1 MKKSKFL
8 AFAALG
14 LLTLASCSDSNDP
27 IVEGGEQETGEQI
40 IVLDMQDTD
49 VLSTK
54 SRPLYSTSNKGAETV
69 TDLQLLVFKVGADN
83 NQKTFVKSIHV
94 PDWDIKSSKY
104 DYGQKMSIR
113 LTGNDK
119 LGSSD
124 LSDGD
129 KFTIVAVGQD
139 QTGTDPKPFTF
150 GGNGTALTELN
161 ISKDPSAPTWSSA
174 AEAGQGFKSLFTDA
188 ISDHK
193 TRAGEI
199 FSGESEPTLIAFD
212 KGFQA
217 SVLLKRQVAGVLGY
231 FNRIPAKIGNDAN
244 AEHVGFIR
252 LVSSAR
258 NTQLDLTTQLP
269 KQKDDATDTESKNAE
284 KIVNGFSTTVA
295 TANAKFKATADAS
308 GANDDAYIV
317 YEIDLAKWFPGGV
330 TTGTPNTW
338 STDAIDTDGLLKA
351 ENWVNAISA
360 VNSAPTLAQGAVFAG
375 EFTIPFSRVNNTNTF
390 ELQLLGFE
398 KDGAKKILKSWNVK
412 LDAASQ
418 IEGDNADIYSI
429 YRNHLYQIGKRG
441 GTDDPNNPGTD
452 PDKPQPLDKD
462 QDLTIRIND
471 QWEFI
476 HDMEIE

>member
-1 MKKSKFL
+1 M
-8 AFAALG
+8 
-14 LLTLASCSDSNDP
+14 
-27 IVEGGEQETGEQI
+27 
-40 IVLDMQDTD
+40 
-49 VLSTK
+49 
-54 SRPLYSTSNKGAETV
+54 
-69 TDLQLLVFKVGADN
+69 
-83 NQKTFVKSIHV
+83 
-94 PDWDIKSSKY
+94 
-104 DYGQKMSIR
+104 
-113 LTGNDK
+113 
-119 LGSSD
+119 
-124 LSDGD
+124 
-129 KFTIVAVGQD
+129 
-139 QTGTDPKPFTF
+139 
-150 GGNGTALTELN
+150 
-161 ISKDPSAPTWSSA
+161 
-174 AEAGQGFKSLFTDA
+174 
-188 ISDHK
+188 
-193 TRAGEI
+193 
-199 FSGESEPTLIAFD
+199 IAFD